1 MLPIQWALI
10 CSIFQTLSRQMQM
23 GNINLSRN
31 LTMGHSKSTPLCKIA
46 FFDPRSSVSNYD
58 MTQKNIFLSMYN
70 SLSISHIKRCRNHI
84 MSKDV
89 EKLKNCCYNL
99 CVHSLF
105 HIDAQVLKS
114 HFHEIMELWC
124 FGCDST
130 AIPEVHVTF
139 WIFFIVSHGNII
151 RTY

>member
-1 MLPIQWALI
+1 
-10 CSIFQTLSRQMQM
+10 M

-31 LTMGHSKSTPLCKIA
+31 LIMGHSKSTSLCKIA
-46 FFDPRSSVSNYD
+46 FFDPRSSVSFIKKWQT
-58 MTQKNIFLSMYN
+58 MAWHRKMFFLSIYD
-70 SLSISHIKRCRNHI
+70 SLSISHIKGYKNQI

-89 EKLKNCCYNL
+89 EKLRNCRYNL

-105 HIDAQVLKS
+105 HIDAQVLTS
-114 HFHEIMELWC
+114 RFREIVELWC

-130 AIPEVHVTF
+130 AISEAHITF
-139 WIFFIVSHGNII
+139 WIFFIVAHHNII